1 MLKNDNNG
9 NKLPGGDI
17 LSLNRYLQDEIGR
30 TYERKNKYLIDLLNE
45 EQTGDKNRIAKFKN
59 SKSEHPYI
67 KELNEYKA
75 KEKEFLSKLKSQV
88 ENNPEIS
95 KEQDKTLKD
104 LKHQRQ
110 EALLKMEFYEPIAHF
125 EYDFEYEYKVN
136 KKIATEVGRIITRYE
151 EIRSEIQTAQDQ
163 LDNTTDENETKLKA
177 EIDAY
182 TKNIQAE
189 YDRGVEDIKRKRK
202 EKRISQKAYKNEVR
216 VLKIATKDKI
226 ETKKFDSD
234 RYRLNERLK
243 SLKYSLKH
251 DIKNMEKVLN
261 DDISAIRR
269 TTPVEKDETGSLKYL
284 ISILLPGLGQF
295 FNKQYYK
302 AIFFA
307 ILGLI
312 SYLVSI
318 PYALGYGNYQ
328 GKGLI
333 GLVTLAAGEART
345 HKSLIYMIEGII
357 AIALI
362 VFSVLVFYFAFRD
375 AHKVHKKEVLGIR
388 ANNWYETKNFL
399 SRGGFPFIVNVPALL
414 LIVFIV
420 IVPIATAILLSF
432 TGMDPKHQS
441 KFPWVGLQNYM
452 TIATG
457 KGLTGSIFWKILLWT
472 LVWTIGASSLAIFIG
487 FVLAIIANNE
497 RIKGKGLFRSIFI
510 LPWAVP
516 AFITIM
522 FFSIMASQ
530 NGLITSL
537 LRNVLG
543 LNIVIKNST
552 YATRIFLILLQGW
565 LGSSYIFLLT
575 TGVLQAIPNDLYE
588 AAEIDGA
595 TGLQQTTR
603 ITIPLVL
610 FQIAPLLVTQYTFNF
625 NNFSIIFLFNQ
636 GGPFNPSEYGNL
648 AGSSD
653 ILISYIYK
661 LTMENQYQAMG
672 AVITILIS
680 IGLMVVAFL
689 GFRNSAA
696 LKGD

>member
-1 MLKNDNNG
+1 M
-9 NKLPGGDI
+9 
-17 LSLNRYLQDEIGR
+17 SLNRYLQDEIGR
-30 TYERKNKYLIDLLNE
+30 TYERKNKYLIDLLSE
-45 EQTGDKNRIAKFKN
+45 EQTGDKSRIAKFKN

-67 KELNEYKA
+67 KELKDYKA
-75 KEKEFLSKLKSQV
+75 KEKEFLGNLKAQV

-95 KEQDKTLKD
+95 KEQDRKLKE
-104 LKHQRQ
+104 LKYKRE
-110 EALLKMEFYEPIAHF
+110 EALLKAVFYEPISDF

-136 KKIATEVGRIITRYE
+136 KKIATETGRIIARYE
-151 EIRSEIQTAQDQ
+151 EISSEIQKAHDQ
-163 LDNTTDENETKLKA
+163 LDNTTDEKEAKIKL

-182 TKNIQAE
+182 IESIKDE
-189 YDRGVEDIKRKRK
+189 YSRGVEDIKRKRK
-202 EKRISQKAYKNEVR
+202 EKRISQKAYKNEIR
-216 VLKIATKDKI
+216 ILKIATKDKI

-251 DIKNMEKVLN
+251 DISNMEKVLN
-261 DDISAIRR
+261 DDVSAIRR
-269 TTPVEKDETGSLKYL
+269 TTPIEKDETGGLKYFL
-284 ISILLPGLGQF
+284 SIPLPGLGQF

-312 SYLVSI
+312 SYFVSI

-362 VFSVLVFYFAFRD
+362 VFSVLVFYLAFKD
-375 AHKVHKKEVLGIR
+375 AYKIHKDELKGIR

-399 SRGGFPFIVNVPALL
+399 SRGGFPFIVNIPALI
-414 LIVFIV
+414 LIVFII

-680 IGLMVVAFL
+680 LGLMVVAFL

>member
-1 MLKNDNNG
+1 MSRNEFLYD
-9 NKLPGGDI
+9 D
-17 LSLNRYLQDEIGR
+17 IGR
-30 TYERKNKYLIDLLNE
+30 EYERLNQYLIELIKLE
-45 EQTGDKNRIAKFKN
+45 KTGDKNKVDEFIKN
-59 SKSEHPYI
+59 RQNHPYI
-67 KELNEYKA
+67 VKLNEYK
-75 KEKEFLSKLKSQV
+75 KMESEFLAGLKNEDKKTSGSKL
-88 ENNPEIS
+88 E
-95 KEQDKTLKD
+95 D
-104 LKHQRQ
+104 LKIKENIAAKKRD
-110 EALLKMEFYEPIAHF
+110 FYKPISDY
-125 EYDFEYEYKVN
+125 EYDFKYEYLVN
-136 KKIATEVGRIITRYE
+136 DKMAEELNHIIERYE
-151 EIRSEIQTAQDQ
+151 EIELEIAQTKDALTKVSEA
-163 LDNTTDENETKLKA
+163 DEKKA
-177 EIDAY
+177 EEEIKAY
-182 TKNIQAE
+182 TIEIENNVKAQS
-189 YDRGVEDIKRKRK
+189 EDIKQKK
-202 EKRISQKAYKNEVR
+202 DQKRISQKAYKNE
-216 VLKIATKDKI
+216 LKVIKRKAKDLV
-226 ETKKFDSD
+226 ENKKFDSD
-234 RYRLNERLK
+234 RYRLSERLK
-243 SLKYSLKH
+243 SLEYSLKN
-251 DIKNMEKVLN
+251 DTKNLEKVLN
-261 DDISAIRR
+261 DNISAIRR
-269 TTPVEKDETGSLKYL
+269 TVPIEKEETSSLKYFL
-284 ISILLPGLGQF
+284 AIPIPGLGQL

-302 AIFFA
+302 AIFYFV
-307 ILGLI
+307 LGLL
-312 SYLVSI
+312 SFFVTI

-333 GLVTLAAGEART
+333 GLATLAEGAART

-362 VFSVLVFYFAFRD
+362 IFSLLVFYLAFRD
-375 AHKVHKKEVLGIR
+375 AYKVHKKEILGIR
-388 ANNWYETKNFL
+388 SNSWFESKNFL
-399 SRGGFPFIVNVPALL
+399 QRGGFPIIVNVPALI
-414 LIVFIV
+414 LIVFI
-420 IVPIATAILLSF
+420 IMVPIATAILLSF

-441 KFPWVGLQNYM
+441 KFPWVGLENYL

-472 LVWTIGASSLAIFIG
+472 VIWTIGASSLAIFIG

-522 FFSIMASQ
+522 FFSIMVSQ
-530 NGLITSL
+530 NGLITELIKS
-537 LRNVLG
+537 VTG

-552 YATRIFLILLQGW
+552 VATRVFLILLQGW

-575 TGVLQAIPNDLYE
+575 TGVLQAIPHDLYE

-595 TGLQQTTR
+595 TGLQQTTK

-625 NNFSIIFLFNQ
+625 NNFSIIYLFNE

-680 IGLMVVAFL
+680 LGLMVIAFL

-696 LKGD
+696 LKED